1 MGVELHITRAD
12 FWAENERKEISAD
25 EWLTYVAADPELQL
39 EPTNGKYQVL
49 WLGKSSYDEPWL
61 DWFQGS
67 VHTKWPDTAL
77 YQKMLQ
83 VAAALNAQVMDDEGH
98 VYHGQ
103 TEWEFE
109 P

>member
-1 MGVELHITRAD
+1 MGVELHITRAE
-12 FWAENERKEISAD
+12 FWAENERDEISAD
-25 EWLTYVAADPELQL
+25 EWLTYVAGDPELQL
-39 EPTNGKYQVL
+39 DTVNGKYHAR

-61 DWFQGS
+61 DWFQGN

-77 YQKMLQ
+77 YQKMLK
-83 VAAALNAQVMDDEGH
+83 VAAALDAQVMDDEGH
-98 VYHGQ
+98 VYRDP